1 MNTQTRRLLYLA
13 LLAALA
19 LPVLCLLL
27 PQKNRQPP
35 DRVSSIRAEQTE
47 KMQDEPRRTPA
58 PDSERWEGVTVEEK
72 ELLLEE
78 LGVSKTTVSER
89 IGEVPISLP
98 EALEQKLLQ
107 YETMSDE
114 QKKQLEAELR
124 EHLLSSQ
131 EVKAIQEALEKAF
144 AEQEASLKSPAAGL
158 DCSE

>member
-13 LLAALA
+13 LLAALV

-27 PQKNRQPP
+27 PQKNRPP
-35 DRVSSIRAEQTE
+35 AEHVSSNRAEQAE
-47 KMQDEPRRTPA
+47 VKQDEPRRTQA
-58 PDSERWEGVTVEEK
+58 PDSQRWKGVTVEKK
-72 ELLLEE
+72 ELLLEK
-78 LGVSKTTVSER
+78 LGVYRTTVSER
-89 IGEVPISLP
+89 RGEVPISLP

-114 QKKQLEAELR
+114 QKKQLEAEFR

-144 AEQEASLKSPAAGL
+144 AEQEAPLKSPAAA
-158 DCSE
+158 E